1 MEKLNMEELDF
12 NNIMTDDADIAS
24 LFGEAVE
31 DNGSNDSQEEKE
43 KQEENETTEVS
54 VEDLFSG
61 KSESV
66 GSDNKDI
73 QETEDTD
80 PSKDGSSPDF
90 YPSIT
95 AALVDEGVFQD
106 LDEETVNNVKTG
118 EDFLNLIRN
127 QISKGLDEKQK
138 RIDEALGLGVEPSE
152 IQKYENVINYL
163 DGISEEAIS
172 DETEKGETL
181 RKQLIFQDF
190 INRGYSKERAQREVQ
205 KSFNAG
211 SDIEDAKE
219 ALESNKDFYSDSYN
233 SLIKEAKL
241 EKENYEKEQKKQAE
255 ALKNSILKDEKIFGD
270 LSVDNT
276 TRKKIYDNI
285 SKPIYKDPD
294 SGEYLTAIQK
304 YEKENH
310 TEFLKNLGLIY
321 TLTDGFK
328 NIDGLIKNK
337 VKKEV
342 NKGLSK
348 MEQKLANTSRNS
360 DGSLKF
366 VTNVRDDKD
375 SYLGK
380 GWSIDV

>member
-1 MEKLNMEELDF
+1 M
-12 NNIMTDDADIAS
+12 
-24 LFGEAVE
+24 E
-31 DNGSNDSQEEKE
+31 DNLNFNDIITDAEDISLLFSDAESGSDVDTQETEEK
-43 KQEENETTEVS
+43 KKEENDTTEVS
-54 VEDLFSG
+54 VEELFSE

-66 GSDNKDI
+66 GSNEKDT

-80 PSKDGSSPDF
+80 SDKDGSSPDF

-138 RIDEALGLGVEPSE
+138 RIDEALGLGVEPSA
-152 IQKYENVINYL
+152 IKQYENTLDYL
-163 DGISEEAIS
+163 DSISEESIS
-172 DETEKGETL
+172 AETEEGEAL
-181 RKQLIFQDF
+181 RKRLIFQDF
-190 INRGYSKERAQREVQ
+190 KNRGYSNERAQREVQ

-219 ALESNKDFYSDSYN
+219 ALESNKEFFSTSYN
-233 SLIKEAKL
+233 NLIKEAKAEE
-241 EKENYEKEQKKQAE
+241 EKYKKEQLKQAE
-255 ALKNSILKDEKIFGD
+255 TLKKSILEDDKIFGD
-270 LSVDNT
+270 LQVDKV

-294 SGEYLTAIQK
+294 SGDYLTAVQK
-304 YEKENH
+304 YERENH

-328 NIDGLIKNK
+328 NIEGLLKNK

-342 NKGLSK
+342 SKGLSK

-360 DGSLKF
+360 DGSLRF
-366 VTNVRDDKD
+366 VTNTRDDSDD

-380 GWSIDV
+380 GWVVNV

>member
-1 MEKLNMEELDF
+1 M
-12 NNIMTDDADIAS
+12 
-24 LFGEAVE
+24 E
-31 DNGSNDSQEEKE
+31 DNLNFNDIITDAEDISLLFSDAESGSDVDTQETEEK
-43 KQEENETTEVS
+43 KKEENDTTEVS
-54 VEDLFSG
+54 VEELFSE

-66 GSDNKDI
+66 GSNEKDI
-73 QETEDTD
+73 QETEDTGSD
-80 PSKDGSSPDF
+80 KDGSSPDF

-138 RIDEALGLGVEPSE
+138 RIDEALGLGVEPSA
-152 IQKYENVINYL
+152 IKQYENTLDYL
-163 DGISEEAIS
+163 DSISEESIS
-172 DETEKGETL
+172 AETEEGEAL
-181 RKQLIFQDF
+181 RKRLIFQDF
-190 INRGYSKERAQREVQ
+190 KNRGYSNERAQREVQ

-219 ALESNKDFYSDSYN
+219 ALESNKEFFSTSYN
-233 SLIKEAKL
+233 NLIKEAKAEE
-241 EKENYEKEQKKQAE
+241 EKYKKEQLKQAE
-255 ALKNSILKDEKIFGD
+255 TLKKSILEDDKIFGD
-270 LSVDNT
+270 LQVDKV

-294 SGEYLTAIQK
+294 SGDYLTAVQK
-304 YEKENH
+304 YERENH

-328 NIDGLIKNK
+328 NIEGLLKNK

-342 NKGLSK
+342 SKGLSK

-366 VTNVRDDKD
+366 VTNVRDDSDD

-380 GWSIDV
+380 GWGIDV

>member
-1 MEKLNMEELDF
+1 M
-12 NNIMTDDADIAS
+12 
-24 LFGEAVE
+24 E
-31 DNGSNDSQEEKE
+31 DNLNFNDIITDAEDISLLFSDAESGSDVDTQETEEK
-43 KQEENETTEVS
+43 KKEENDTTEVS
-54 VEDLFSG
+54 VEELFSE

-66 GSDNKDI
+66 GSNEKDI
-73 QETEDTD
+73 QETEDTGSD
-80 PSKDGSSPDF
+80 KDGSSPDF

-138 RIDEALGLGVEPSE
+138 RIDEALGLGVEPSA
-152 IQKYENVINYL
+152 IKQYENTLDYL
-163 DGISEEAIS
+163 DSIS
-172 DETEKGETL
+172 DESISAETEEGETL
-181 RKQLIFQDF
+181 RKRLIFQDF
-190 INRGYSKERAQREVQ
+190 KNRGYSNERAQREVQ

-219 ALESNKDFYSDSYN
+219 ALESNKEFFNTSYN
-233 SLIKEAKL
+233 NLIKEAKAEE
-241 EKENYEKEQKKQAE
+241 EKYKREQLKQAE
-255 ALKNSILKDEKIFGD
+255 TLKKSILEDDKIFGD
-270 LSVDNT
+270 LQVDKV

-294 SGEYLTAIQK
+294 SGDYLTAVQK

-328 NIDGLIKNK
+328 NIEGLLKNK

-342 NKGLSK
+342 SKGLSK

-366 VTNVRDDKD
+366 VTNVRDDSDD

-380 GWSIDV
+380 GWVVNV

>member
-1 MEKLNMEELDF
+1 M
-12 NNIMTDDADIAS
+12 
-24 LFGEAVE
+24 E
-31 DNGSNDSQEEKE
+31 DNLNFNDIITDAEDISLLFSDAESGSDVDTQETEEK
-43 KQEENETTEVS
+43 KKEENDTTEVS
-54 VEDLFSG
+54 VEELFSE

-66 GSDNKDI
+66 GSNEKDT

-80 PSKDGSSPDF
+80 SDKDGSSPDF

-138 RIDEALGLGVEPSE
+138 RIDEALGLGVEPSA
-152 IQKYENVINYL
+152 IKQYENTLDYL
-163 DGISEEAIS
+163 DSIS
-172 DETEKGETL
+172 DESISAETEEGETL
-181 RKQLIFQDF
+181 RKRLIFQDF
-190 INRGYSKERAQREVQ
+190 KNRGYSNERAQREVQ

-219 ALESNKDFYSDSYN
+219 ALESNKEFFSTSYN
-233 SLIKEAKL
+233 NLIKEAKAEE
-241 EKENYEKEQKKQAE
+241 EKYKKEQLKQAE
-255 ALKNSILKDEKIFGD
+255 TLKKSILEDDKIFGD
-270 LSVDNT
+270 LQVDKV

-294 SGEYLTAIQK
+294 SGDYLTAVQK

-328 NIDGLIKNK
+328 NIEGLLKNK

-342 NKGLSK
+342 SKGLSK

-366 VTNVRDDKD
+366 VTNVRDDSDD

-380 GWSIDV
+380 GWVVNV

>member
-1 MEKLNMEELDF
+1 M
-12 NNIMTDDADIAS
+12 
-24 LFGEAVE
+24 E
-31 DNGSNDSQEEKE
+31 DNLNFNDIITDAEDISLLFSDAESGSDVDTQETEEK
-43 KQEENETTEVS
+43 KKEENDTTEVS
-54 VEDLFSG
+54 VEELFSE

-66 GSDNKDI
+66 GSNEKDI
-73 QETEDTD
+73 QETEDTGSD
-80 PSKDGSSPDF
+80 KDGSSPDF

-138 RIDEALGLGVEPSE
+138 RIDEALGLGVEPSA
-152 IQKYENVINYL
+152 IKQYENTLDYL
-163 DGISEEAIS
+163 DSIS
-172 DETEKGETL
+172 DESISAETEEGETL
-181 RKQLIFQDF
+181 RKRLIFQDF
-190 INRGYSKERAQREVQ
+190 KNRGYSNERAQREVQ

-219 ALESNKDFYSDSYN
+219 ALESNKEFFNTSYN
-233 SLIKEAKL
+233 NLIKEAKAEE
-241 EKENYEKEQKKQAE
+241 EKYKREQLKQAE
-255 ALKNSILKDEKIFGD
+255 TLKKSILEDDKIFGD
-270 LSVDNT
+270 LQVDKV

-294 SGEYLTAIQK
+294 SGDYLTAVQK

-328 NIDGLIKNK
+328 NIEGLLKNK

-342 NKGLSK
+342 SKGLSK

-360 DGSLKF
+360 DGSLRF
-366 VTNVRDDKD
+366 VTNVRDDSDD

-380 GWSIDV
+380 GWVVNV

>member
-1 MEKLNMEELDF
+1 M
-12 NNIMTDDADIAS
+12 
-24 LFGEAVE
+24 E
-31 DNGSNDSQEEKE
+31 DNLNFNDIITDAEDISLLFSDAESGSDVDTQETEEK
-43 KQEENETTEVS
+43 KKEENDTTEVS
-54 VEDLFSG
+54 VEELFSE

-66 GSDNKDI
+66 GSNEKDI

-80 PSKDGSSPDF
+80 SDKDGSSPDF

-138 RIDEALGLGVEPSE
+138 RIDEALGLGVEPSA
-152 IQKYENVINYL
+152 IKQYENTLDYL
-163 DGISEEAIS
+163 DSIS
-172 DETEKGETL
+172 DESISAETEEGEAL
-181 RKQLIFQDF
+181 RKRLIFQDF
-190 INRGYSKERAQREVQ
+190 KNRGYSNERAQREVQ

-219 ALESNKDFYSDSYN
+219 ALESNKEFFSTSYDN
-233 SLIKEAKL
+233 LIKEAKA
-241 EKENYEKEQKKQAE
+241 EEENYKKEQLKQAE
-255 ALKNSILKDEKIFGD
+255 ALKKSILEDDKIFGD
-270 LSVDNT
+270 LQVDKV

-294 SGEYLTAIQK
+294 SGDYLTAVQK

-328 NIDGLIKNK
+328 NIEGLLKNK

-342 NKGLSK
+342 SKGLSK

-366 VTNVRDDKD
+366 VTNIRDDSDD

-380 GWSIDV
+380 GWVINV